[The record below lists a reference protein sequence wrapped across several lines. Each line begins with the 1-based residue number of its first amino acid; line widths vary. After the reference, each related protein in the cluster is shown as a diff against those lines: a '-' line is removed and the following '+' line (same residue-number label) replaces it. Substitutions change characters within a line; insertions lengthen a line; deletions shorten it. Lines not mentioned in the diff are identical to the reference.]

1 MKLLATAPSRIVTRH
16 FFVGALQLEIAKA
29 RRHRH
34 CVSVVGLSPD
44 TLPGSTAAR
53 GDALSRFAVIVGRH
67 IRATDIILVRPPDAL
82 FLMLVDAD
90 PTAWPGI
97 FARLGGVD
105 YDEVFGA
112 AMGAPGWSVGG
123 SCYPSSGS
131 DPDNLLAQAS
141 SLMTMARQDGGNRLY
156 VAD

>member
-1 MKLLATAPSRIVTRH
+1 MKILATAPSRIVTRH

-44 TLPGSTAAR
+44 TLAGSNAAR
-53 GDALSRFAVIVGRH
+53 GDALARFATIVGRH
-67 IRATDIILVRPPDAL
+67 IRATDIILVRPPDAV
-82 FLMLVDAD
+82 FVMLADAD
-90 PTAWPGI
+90 PTAWPAL
-97 FARLGGVD
+97 FARLAGVD
-105 YDEVFGA
+105 YDDAFGA
-112 AMGAPGWSVGG
+112 PTGAPSWSIGG
-123 SCYPSSGS
+123 SYYPSSGS
-131 DPDNLLAQAS
+131 DPENLLSQAS